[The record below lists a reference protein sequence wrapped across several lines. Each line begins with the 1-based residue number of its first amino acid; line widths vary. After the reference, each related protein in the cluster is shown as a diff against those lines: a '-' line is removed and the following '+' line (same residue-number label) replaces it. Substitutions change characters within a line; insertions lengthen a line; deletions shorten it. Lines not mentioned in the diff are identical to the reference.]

1 MSKLNTYLIINAG
14 SSSLKFCLY
23 RMPEKELMVKGKIE
37 KIGEEES
44 LWKIEDNEKTIS
56 KGNYHIH
63 DHKNAINLMVGQ
75 LEDHKF
81 VTSVNDI
88 TAIGHRILHGGEKYS
103 DSVLIDRNV
112 VNDIK
117 KMTNLGPLHH
127 PAALKCINELNK
139 YFRGTPMVAVFDTAF
154 HQTIDK
160 EHYMYPIPYE
170 WYSEYGIRK
179 YGFHGTNYKYI
190 TNIMKKNLNKEDV
203 NLIICHI
210 GSGSSICCVKNGK
223 SFNTTMGLTPL
234 AGLMMGTRSG
244 DIDPAIVSF
253 VNENMKKS
261 QTEIMD
267 DLNIRS
273 GFLGISGKN
282 DFRDV
287 EELSKNGDENASLAI
302 EMFKNSITKFIAE
315 YYMELEGN
323 VDAIVFTAGIGEN
336 AKTVRKKVIDKISPI
351 TGAIIDEEQNDLIA
365 GFKDIKE
372 GIISST
378 DSKIPVYVIP
388 ANEELMIVEDTY
400 NIVEKEKVLTR

>member
-1 MSKLNTYLIINAG
+1 
-14 SSSLKFCLY
+14 
-23 RMPEKELMVKGKIE
+23 
-37 KIGEEES
+37 
-44 LWKIEDNEKTIS
+44 
-56 KGNYHIH
+56 
-63 DHKNAINLMVGQ
+63 
-75 LEDHKF
+75 
-81 VTSVNDI
+81 
-88 TAIGHRILHGGEKYS
+88 
-103 DSVLIDRNV
+103 
-112 VNDIK
+112 
-117 KMTNLGPLHH
+117 
-127 PAALKCINELNK
+127 
-139 YFRGTPMVAVFDTAF
+139 
-154 HQTIDK
+154 
-160 EHYMYPIPYE
+160 
-170 WYSEYGIRK
+170 
-179 YGFHGTNYKYI
+179 
-190 TNIMKKNLNKEDV
+190 
-203 NLIICHI
+203 
-210 GSGSSICCVKNGK
+210 
-223 SFNTTMGLTPL
+223 MGLTPL